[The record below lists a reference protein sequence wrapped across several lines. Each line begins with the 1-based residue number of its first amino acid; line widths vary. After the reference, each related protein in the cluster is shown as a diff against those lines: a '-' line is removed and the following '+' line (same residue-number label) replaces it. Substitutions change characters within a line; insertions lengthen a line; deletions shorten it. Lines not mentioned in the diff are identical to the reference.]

1 MLLEYIKEVLNIPR
15 YHANSQVF
23 STQLCERVPHV
34 HGPIKRPAAAKSPKR
49 RKKKKNRSRLLHCTH
64 ELTRLLDFS
73 DAENLRT
80 EVFNTTYLT
89 LLIGKATG

>member
-1 MLLEYIKEVLNIPR
+1 M
-15 YHANSQVF
+15 F
-23 STQLCERVPHV
+23 STQLCEKVPHV

-80 EVFNTTYLT
+80 EVFNTSYLAYWESNR
-89 LLIGKATG
+89 IADPNKNPDKWGHS